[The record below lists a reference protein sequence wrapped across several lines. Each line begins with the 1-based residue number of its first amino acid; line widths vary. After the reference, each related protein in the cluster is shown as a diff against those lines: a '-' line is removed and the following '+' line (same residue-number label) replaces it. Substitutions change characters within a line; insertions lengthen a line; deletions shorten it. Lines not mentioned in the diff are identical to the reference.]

1 MKYIN
6 KNDEIVDK
14 KDILDDTLRKL
25 YSTSIG
31 TAFVSIFT
39 NKIFSDIAGKIL
51 TTRYSSKIIPKFVD
65 MNDIN
70 MNEYEEKEYNSY
82 NDFFTRRIKKGYREF
97 SDNRTNLCSPCD
109 GKIKIYD
116 IDKDNIFKIKNSYYT
131 VKSLLKND
139 KIADKF
145 IGGKLA
151 VIRLSVD
158 NYHRY
163 SYVDNGI
170 KSNNYRIKGRYYS
183 VSPAVLDKIKV
194 FKENTREFTVIRT
207 ENFGTIIQMEVGA
220 TLVGKITNFHQK
232 GKVKRGEEKGYFEFG
247 GSTIILMFTKD
258 KVKFLDKYLNSEYE
272 YEVNMGDIIGNS
284 L

>member
-6 KNDEIVDK
+6 RNNEIVDK
-14 KDILDDTLRKL
+14 KDALDDTLKKL

-39 NKIFSDIAGKIL
+39 NKFFSDIAGRIL
-51 TTRYSSKIIPKFVD
+51 NTKYSSKIIPKFIE
-65 MNDIN
+65 MNNID

-82 NDFFTRRIKKGYREF
+82 NDFFTRRIKEGCREF
-97 SDNRTNLCSPCD
+97 SENKINLCSPCD

-116 IDKDNIFKIKNSYYT
+116 IDEKNVFKIKNSYYT
-131 VKSLLKND
+131 INSLLKDD
-139 KIADKF
+139 KLANKY

-163 SYVDNGI
+163 SYIDDGI
-170 KSNNYRIKGRYYS
+170 KSNNYKIKGKYYS
-183 VSPAVLDKIKV
+183 VSPAVVDKVKV
-194 FKENTREFTVIRT
+194 FKENTREFTVIKT
-207 ENFGTIIQMEVGA
+207 ENFGTMIQMEVGA
-220 TLVGKITNFHQK
+220 TLVGKITNLHQK
-232 GKVKRGEEKGYFEFG
+232 MKVKRGEEKGYFEFG
-247 GSTIILMFTKD
+247 GSTIILMFTKG
-258 KVKFLDKYLNSEYE
+258 KVKFLDKYLDSEYE